1 MSTARLHLRRG
12 IPIGDRGPMIVCRP
26 SNRGGRAVGIEC
38 RRYPRMAHRAHPRH
52 GRREARQKQL
62 RFRAVLNFSRR
73 HCLKIESLAP
83 PAARLQSSANKH
95 CLKGRKPVRG
105 AKESFL
111 EAKPACASSGIK
123 DGQRR
128 INFIDGHFRPKSA
141 KIRMQIRMHFWFRR
155 AGSVSMPT
163 GSRAEAGFHRR
174 AYALLCTVCSSP

>member
-105 AKESFL
+105 AKEWRTGAEDALRASRNQKQ
-111 EAKPACASSGIK
+111 AKAKQFHGRAFSSEIGE
-123 DGQRR
+123 
-128 INFIDGHFRPKSA
+128 NP
-141 KIRMQIRMHFWFRR
+141 
-155 AGSVSMPT
+155 
-163 GSRAEAGFHRR
+163 
-174 AYALLCTVCSSP
+174 YALPYALSVFAGRRGSNAYGQ